1 MEEVNREIIRTDFE
15 LQYPLNTPIDGGRKC
30 AEKSKEPK
38 KHMSEVRSGK
48 GENGR
53 SFEAWSETSDPR
65 LLGKKISHVSL
76 HFWHQKLCQSQ
87 HQATLAFCCSHS
99 VKFSVSLLCKRR

>member
-38 KHMSEVRSGK
+38 EHMSEVRSGK

-53 SFEAWSETSDPR
+53 S
-65 LLGKKISHVSL
+65 
-76 HFWHQKLCQSQ
+76 
-87 HQATLAFCCSHS
+87 
-99 VKFSVSLLCKRR
+99 